1 MKQIKELNLRALAS
15 TAIHQK
21 KAANGTGN
29 QYIDGIAF
37 GIYFTLQNLGYGSER
52 IKELGELFNW
62 KGEEYEQRRIWKNDQ
77 QI

>member
-1 MKQIKELNLRALAS
+1 MSSIKELNLNALAS

-37 GIYFTLQNLGYGSER
+37 GIYFTLQNLGYVSDKM
-52 IKELGELFNW
+52 KELDELFN
-62 KGEEYEQRRIWKNDQ
+62 
-77 QI
+77 